1 MPNCIYCGKPAG
13 LFRRYHAECR
23 AQFDRATTTIPVFFE
38 KLLESTLPAERFEQ
52 LLKEVA
58 GTFHIGTE
66 QLRALSIQGVNA
78 MVQASL
84 SQHLMTVEEEDRIL
98 EIAEALGF
106 SIEDIPGLEDK
117 LIKISTLRDLED
129 ERTPNRVKVVGD
141 MPFKLDRGEKVVWI
155 FNNIKNYR
163 HPKSKEPA
171 AATEVPAPL
180 QREMSSYLSPTS
192 LGERPLD
199 TKGLVERTVGDLMIT
214 NRNVIGIVSNE
225 HYRKFPLAEIGAFHT
240 YANGFQI
247 VRKPAEAGTLSVV
260 VDDPWFAANLIVS
273 LLRASPHA
281 GPTFEA
287 TRPET
292 HDRAN

>member
-1 MPNCIYCGKPAG
+1 MPNCIYCGKLAG
-13 LFRRYHAECR
+13 FLRRYHPECR
-23 AQFDRATTTIPVFFE
+23 AQFERATTTIPVFFE
-38 KLLESTLPAERFEQ
+38 KLLESTLPADRFEQ

-58 GTFHIGTE
+58 GTFHITPD

-106 SIEDIPGLEDK
+106 SIDDIPGLDDR
-117 LIKISTLRDLED
+117 LIKISMLRDLED
-129 ERTPNRVKVVGD
+129 EQTPNRVKVVGD
-141 MPFKLDRGEKVVWI
+141 MPFKLDRDEKVVWI

-163 HPKSKEPA
+163 QPKSKEPA
-171 AATEVPAPL
+171 APAAPAPL
-180 QREMSSYLSPTS
+180 QREMSSYLSPAS

-199 TKGLVERTVGDLMIT
+199 TKGLIERTGGDLMIT
-214 NRNVIGIVSNE
+214 DRNVIGIVSNE
-225 HYRKFPLAEIGAFHT
+225 HHRKFPLAEIGAFHT

-247 VRKPAEAGTLSVV
+247 IRKPAGAGTLNVV

-287 TRPET
+287 TRPEA
-292 HDRAN
+292 HSHPEQ